1 MAGPP
6 IRRPPTK
13 PPPLPARAPIAPA
26 PAKTDVVPT
35 QQDPDERD
43 EVSEITKNLEAP
55 DAGQL
60 VQNMLVMVA
69 SEAEALLVGDDSDGR
84 LADLNVRTA
93 LASWDGLR
101 EPEEAMRYLELAE
114 NHPLAPRLHL
124 SAALGQRAPEPLAIV
139 QLRVDG
145 LPASDMKTALAVE
158 LAEAWLFRYGR
169 AEQAAVLCDVILA
182 QELPPAWKPH
192 IAQLASLVYAAIGK
206 WDRVVSVRR
215 GALTSSSSLEE
226 VASTAAFVLDRGN
239 DALGALALCWEAIER
254 IDASENGGDTQPSI
268 SLSRAGQLRVID
280 IAIDA
285 AARANDPRM
294 LELLDRRGELVTSLP
309 GGAL

>member
-13 PPPLPARAPIAPA
+13 PPPPPARAPIAPS
-26 PAKTDVVPT
+26 PAKTDVLPV
-35 QQDPDERD
+35 QQDPGE

-60 VQNMLVMVA
+60 VQNMLAMVA

-114 NHPLAPRLHL
+114 SHPLAPRLHL
-124 SAALGQRAPEPLAIV
+124 TAALGQRAPEPLAIV

-145 LPASDMKTALAVE
+145 LPASPIKTALAVE
-158 LAEAWLFRYGR
+158 LAETWLLRFAR
-169 AEQAAVLCDVILA
+169 AE
-182 QELPPAWKPH
+182 
-192 IAQLASLVYAAIGK
+192 
-206 WDRVVSVRR
+206 
-215 GALTSSSSLEE
+215 
-226 VASTAAFVLDRGN
+226 
-239 DALGALALCWEAIER
+239 
-254 IDASENGGDTQPSI
+254 
-268 SLSRAGQLRVID
+268 
-280 IAIDA
+280 
-285 AARANDPRM
+285 
-294 LELLDRRGELVTSLP
+294 
-309 GGAL
+309 